1 VNKFIKFVLVSFPA
15 LFLLTGAFSGGF
27 VVGHFTSLGAFNPGF
42 SMPGIPGLP
51 NTPVVSATPQ
61 AAVEA
66 TPDEL
71 QQLFTPF
78 WETWTLVH
86 EQYVDQPVDDTA
98 LMRGAIR
105 GMLEALGDD
114 HTSFMDPQEFEDANA
129 GLSGNYEGIG
139 AYVDTTGDY
148 LTVISPI
155 KGSPAEAAGLR
166 AGDKIIAIDGDDMTG
181 TNPELAR
188 RRVLGPAGT
197 QVILTIVREGENEPL
212 DVPITRAQITIS
224 SVEYEM
230 KNDIAYVQ
238 LNTFGD
244 TTNQELRDALREV
257 MAQNPKG
264 LILDLR
270 NNGGGYLRTSV
281 EVLSQFV
288 KKGEVALYEQYG
300 DGKRDTFETLG
311 GGLATDIPMVVLIN
325 EGSASASEIVAGA
338 LQDYGR
344 AVLVGVKSYGKGSV
358 QNWIPLSANEG
369 AVRITIAK
377 WLTPK
382 ERTIHK
388 IGLEPDVVVEL
399 TPEDREAERD
409 PQLDKALELLS
420 QP

>member
-1 VNKFIKFVLVSFPA
+1 MNKFVKFMLVSFLA

-27 VVGHFTSLGAFNPGF
+27 VVGHFTSLGAFIPSF
-42 SMPGIPGLP
+42 SLPGLP
-51 NTPVVSATPQ
+51 GAPVVSSTPQ
-61 AAVEA
+61 AAANA
-66 TPDEL
+66 TPDDL

-98 LMRGAIR
+98 LMRGAIN
-105 GMLEALGDD
+105 GMLQSLGDD
-114 HTSFMDPQEFEDANA
+114 HTSYMDPAEFKDANA
-129 GLSGNYEGIG
+129 GLAGNYEGIG

-148 LTVISPI
+148 LTIISPI
-155 KGSPAEAAGLR
+155 KSSPAEAADLR
-166 AGDKIIAIDGDDMTG
+166 AGDKIVAIDGEDMTG
-181 TNPELAR
+181 INPELAR
-188 RRVLGPAGT
+188 RKVLGPAGT
-197 QVILTIVREGENEPL
+197 AVILTIQREGEEKPF
-212 DVPITRAQITIS
+212 DVSITRAKIVVK

-230 KNDIAYVQ
+230 KGDIAYVQ

-244 TTNQELRDALREV
+244 TTSSELRDALREL

-288 KKGEVALYEQYG
+288 KQGEVALYEQYG
-300 DGKRDTFETLG
+300 DGKRDTFKTNS

-344 AVLVGVKSYGKGSV
+344 AILVGVKSYGKGSV
-358 QNWIPLSANEG
+358 QNWIPLNNNEG

-382 ERTIHK
+382 ERAIHK
-388 IGLEPDVVVEL
+388 IGLEPDVLVEM
-399 TPEDREAERD
+399 TKEDRNANLD
-409 PQLDKALELLS
+409 PQLDKAIELLS

>member
-1 VNKFIKFVLVSFPA
+1 MNKFVKFILVSFLS

-27 VVGHFTSLGAFNPGF
+27 VVGHFTSLGAFIPGF
-42 SMPGIPGLP
+42 SLPGAPA
-51 NTPVVSATPQ
+51 VVATPQ
-61 AAVEA
+61 AAANA
-66 TPDEL
+66 TPEDL

-98 LMRGAIR
+98 LMRGAIN
-105 GMLEALGDD
+105 GMLQALGDD
-114 HTSFMDPQEFEDANA
+114 HTSYMDPDEYKDANA
-129 GLSGNYEGIG
+129 GLAGNYEGIG

-155 KGSPAEAAGLR
+155 KDSPAEAAGLR
-166 AGDKIIAIDGDDMTG
+166 AGDKIIAIDGEDMTG
-181 TNPELAR
+181 INPELAR
-188 RRVLGPAGT
+188 KKVLGPAGT
-197 QVILTIVREGENEPL
+197 TVTLTILREGEEKPF
-212 DVPITRAQITIS
+212 DVSITRAKIIVK

-230 KNDIAYVQ
+230 KGDIAYIQ

-244 TTNQELRDALREV
+244 TTSRELRDALKEL

-270 NNGGGYLRTSV
+270 NNGGGYLRTAV
-281 EVLSQFV
+281 EVLSQFL

-300 DGKRDTFETLG
+300 DGKRDTFTTDG

-344 AVLVGVKSYGKGSV
+344 AILVGAKSYGKGSV
-358 QNWIPLSANEG
+358 QNWIPLNNNEG

-382 ERTIHK
+382 ERAIHK
-388 IGLEPDVVVEL
+388 IGLEPDVLVEM
-399 TPEDREAERD
+399 TKEDRNANLD
-409 PQLDKALELLS
+409 PQLDRAIELLS

>member
-1 VNKFIKFVLVSFPA
+1 MNKFVKFMLASFLT
-15 LFLLTGAFSGGF
+15 LFLLTVAFSGGL
-27 VVGHFTSLGAFNPGF
+27 VVGHFTSSGALNPGF
-42 SMPGIPGLP
+42 SLPGLPGLP
-51 NTPVVSATPQ
+51 NTPAAQATPQ
-61 AAVEA
+61 SAVEA
-66 TPDEL
+66 TPGDL

-86 EQYVDQPVDDTA
+86 EQYVDQPVDDVA

-114 HTSFMDPQEFEDANA
+114 HTSFMDPQEFEDANMA
-129 GLSGNYEGIG
+129 MSGNYEGIG

-148 LTVISPI
+148 LTIISPI

-166 AGDKIIAIDGDDMTG
+166 AGDKIIAIDGEDMDG
-181 TNPELAR
+181 INPELAR

-197 QVILTIVREGENEPL
+197 TVVLTIQREGENEPL
-212 DVPITRAQITIS
+212 DVPITRAKITIS

-230 KNDIAYVQ
+230 KGDIAYIQ

-244 TTNQELRDALREV
+244 TTSQELRDALKEL
-257 MAQNPKG
+257 MAQNPKA

-281 EVLSQFV
+281 EVLSQFI

-300 DGKRDTFETLG
+300 DGKRDTFTTLG

-344 AVLVGVKSYGKGSV
+344 ATLVGVKSYGKGSV
-358 QNWIPLSANEG
+358 QNWLPLNGNEG

-388 IGLEPDVVVEL
+388 VGLEPDVLAEM
-399 TPEDREAERD
+399 TQEDLDAERD
-409 PQLDKALELLS
+409 PQLEKALELLS
-420 QP
+420 KP

>member
-1 VNKFIKFVLVSFPA
+1 MNKFIKFILISFLA

-27 VVGHFTSLGAFNPGF
+27 VVGHFTSPGAFNWGF
-42 SMPGIPGLP
+42 SLPGIPGLP
-51 NTPVVSATPQ
+51 NTPAVSATPA

-66 TPDEL
+66 TPGDL

-78 WETWTLVH
+78 WEAWTLVH
-86 EQYVDQPVDDTA
+86 EQYVDQPVDDVA

-105 GMLEALGDD
+105 GMLQALGDD
-114 HTSFMDPQEFEDANA
+114 HTSFMDPQEFQDANSN
-129 GLSGNYEGIG
+129 LSGNYEGIG

-155 KGSPAEAAGLR
+155 KDSPAETAGLR
-166 AGDKIIAIDGDDMTG
+166 AGDQIIAIDGEDMTG
-181 TNPELAR
+181 INPELAR
-188 RRVLGPAGT
+188 RKVLGPAGT
-197 QVILTIVREGENEPL
+197 QVILTIRREGEDAPL
-212 DVPITRAQITIS
+212 DVPITRAKITVA
-224 SVEYEM
+224 SVEFEM
-230 KNDIAYVQ
+230 KGDIAYIQ

-244 TTNQELRDALREV
+244 TTSRELRDALQEV

-281 EVLSQFV
+281 EVLSQFL
-288 KKGEVALYEQYG
+288 KQGEVALYEQYG
-300 DGKRDTFETLG
+300 DGKRDTFKTNG

-344 AVLVGVKSYGKGSV
+344 ATLVGVKSYGKGSV
-358 QNWIPLSANEG
+358 QNWIPLNGNEG
-369 AVRITIAK
+369 AVRITIAR

-388 IGLEPDVVVEL
+388 IGLQPDVLVEM
-399 TPEDREAERD
+399 TREDRDAGRD
-409 PQLDKALELLS
+409 PQLDKAIELLS